1 MTNAERAVSNFKK
14 GFSCSQ
20 SVLSAYGPKL
30 GLSRAMA
37 LKVAG
42 AFGGGMGRMGSTCG
56 AVTGSF
62 MVIGLKYG
70 AARVENLQEKEK
82 VYGYVREFVKR
93 FTSLNGSIICK
104 ELLKCDLSTM
114 EGVQTAIEK
123 QLFVTVCPKLVQD
136 ATNILDQLLSS

>member
-1 MTNAERAVSNFKK
+1 MNDIDRAASYFRK

-20 SVLSAYGPKL
+20 SVLSAYGPKF

-42 AFGGGMGRMGSTCG
+42 AFGGGMGRMGGTCG

-70 AARVENLQEKEK
+70 EARVGKLEEKEK

-93 FTSLNGSIICK
+93 FTSSNGSIICK
-104 ELLKCDLSTM
+104 ELLKCDLSTL

-123 QLFVTVCPKLVQD
+123 GLFVTMCPRFVQD
-136 ATNILDQLLSS
+136 ASRILDQLL